1 MAGFIIT
8 IESNN
13 KYWYL
18 AGTLLFLAGSIAL
31 AVAGFIVPDLGIT
44 WGITGIVAAVVSAV
58 LVIDA
63 FMNL

>member
-1 MAGFIIT
+1 MPGFIIK

-18 AGTLLFLAGSIAL
+18 LGTILFLLLGVGLAIGGFLSGST
-31 AVAGFIVPDLGIT
+31 PT
-44 WGITGIVAAVVSAV
+44 GITGIVIGLAALV